1 MLETLLVR
9 EPWLIVIALG
19 VLVPITG
26 IIFGTVTHYLQ
37 STRQAELEASLKQA
51 MLDRGMSAEEI
62 KMVLEATTGR
72 KPRKRACAREG
83 IDWRAAGRPS

>member
-1 MLETLLVR
+1 MLELLH
-9 EPWLIVIALG
+9 EYPWLLIVCMAL
-19 VLVPITG
+19 LVPILG
-26 IIFGTVTHYLQ
+26 IIFGTMTHYLQ
-37 STRQAELEASLKQA
+37 KTRQAELDASLKHA
-51 MLDRGMSAEEI
+51 MLERGMSAEEI